1 MSKFR
6 IIKKNKANFLVEKNR
21 FVKVARPGLNS
32 FRCNLSTMAAVPSA
46 QLSLQERDELL
57 CTYASLILH
66 DEKLEI
72 SAENISKV
80 LAAAG
85 AKVETYW
92 PSLFARA
99 VASAKIGD
107 LLQAVGTPGAAAAP
121 AAAAS
126 PSAKAADKAAP
137 KEEKKEEEEDA
148 DMGFSLFD

>member
-1 MSKFR
+1 
-6 IIKKNKANFLVEKNR
+6 
-21 FVKVARPGLNS
+21 
-32 FRCNLSTMAAVPSA
+32 MAAVPSA

-57 CTYASLILH
+57 CTYAALILH
-66 DEKLEI
+66 AEKMEI

-80 LAAAG
+80 LTAAG
-85 AKVETYW
+85 AKVEAYW

-121 AAAAS
+121 AAAAPAGGAS
-126 PSAKAADKAAP
+126 PKKAAAP
-137 KEEKKEEEEDA
+137 KKEEKVEEEEA